1 MSNDYEN
8 LLAILG
14 PTNTGKTFTAFE
26 KLFSYS
32 SGIFGFP
39 LRLLAR
45 ENYDKA
51 VKRIGLSNVAL
62 ITGEEKIFPK
72 EAKYFFCTV
81 ESMPNNISVECVII
95 DEIQLSADY
104 ERGHIFTDRI
114 LNLRGNFQ
122 TIFLGSLNI
131 ENILKKIYP
140 KISIEKKNRF
150 SQLTFLRKQNFSKLE
165 PRSAIIAF
173 NINKVYEIAENIRTH
188 KGGTA
193 VVLGSLSPRTRNA
206 QVEVYENNNVD
217 YLVATDAIGMGLN
230 LNINHVSFSSL
241 EKFDGKYNRNL
252 TPSELGQIAGRAG
265 RYKQDGTFSYTKEAG
280 NLDPLTIL
288 QIENHNFDNI
298 QKIYWRNSD
307 LDFNSI
313 DSLLSSLK
321 KYPIHN
327 YLIHKKNALDEVN
340 FRNLINDSEIKRF
353 LVSKRNIEL
362 LWKICQIPDFEK
374 LFNDNYLLL
383 LKDIYLILIEN
394 NYHIPEEWINNK
406 VKKLNNF
413 GGGIPELSI
422 KISQIRTWTYITN
435 NHNWLKNTYYWKEK
449 TQQIENELSDEL
461 HNSLT
466 NKFID
471 YSSKFFIGEKKFLNI
486 EDIFIKNNNEI
497 FLEKDKYGIIRGFD
511 LIEDKKIFSQSLFSI
526 SNIKKSARNMINEK
540 VENFLNSPL
549 DSINCGDISK
559 SKLKDDTFIY
569 WGDEP
574 VGKLKKGKSIYRPT
588 VDALNSEYLSSENK
602 LLVSAKLQKWLD
614 TEINESLHPLNKKLD
629 ENINSEIRAIAFNCL
644 ENFGNYPIEKFKDI
658 LKTISQDSRNQL
670 SKLGIRIGAKY
681 FFIPNLL
688 KKKPL
693 ELCAILWKT
702 FYQNNIDY
710 FLPLPQDGRVSFTSE
725 VKMPD
730 DYWQSIGYINIKNF
744 IFRIDIFEKIFFL
757 ARQKLKQGP
766 FLESSDLMNPIGC
779 NSNQLKDIMIFCG
792 YEYLIISDE
801 KKLYFH
807 SKKKKETKK
816 IIKNKSIKKIDKTNN
831 KNKTKRD
838 PNSPFAVLEKLL

>member
-511 LIEDKKIFSQSLFSI
+511 LIEEKKIFSQSLFSI